1 MLRVGLFLLTNLAV
15 IIVASFTLR
24 LLGVDHYM
32 DANAPY
38 GLNLNSLLIF
48 CAVFGFGGSFVS
60 LLISK
65 WMAKMSTRTQI
76 IDQPRTADERWLVD
90 TVADLAQ
97 KAGIGM
103 PEVGIFPA
111 QQSNAFATG
120 WNKNKALVA
129 VSAGLL
135 NRFNKDEVRAVL
147 AHEIGHVANGDMIT
161 LSLIQGVVNTFV
173 MFFARI
179 IGTIVDRVVFK
190 NENGHGIGYWVVTI
204 VAEIVLGI
212 LASMIVFKFSRW
224 REFRADAAG
233 AHLAGRGAMISALQ
247 RLQEETNAHVPN
259 QMPDTMTAFGI
270 SGGFK
275 QTMSKLFLSHPPL
288 EKRIEALR
296 NSPAGIQ

>member
-1 MLRVGLFLLTNLAV
+1 MLRVGLFLLTNLGVLV
-15 IIVASFTLR
+15 IASITLNI
-24 LLGVDHYM
+24 LHSQGIITG
-32 DANAPY
+32 NTS
-38 GLNLNSLLIF
+38 SLLVF
-48 CAVFGFGGSFVS
+48 CAIFGMGGSLVS
-60 LLISK
+60 LFISK
-65 WMAKMSTRTQI
+65 WMAKRASGTQI
-76 IDQPRTADERWLVD
+76 IEQPRTAEEHWLVD
-90 TVADLAQ
+90 TVAELAQ
-97 KAGIGM
+97 KANIGM

-120 WNKNKALVA
+120 WNKNSALVA

-135 NRFNKDEVRAVL
+135 QRFNKQEIRAVL

-179 IGTIVDRVVFK
+179 IGTAVDRLVFK
-190 NENGHGIGYWVVTI
+190 TESGRGIGYWVTTI
-204 VAEIVLGI
+204 FAEIVLGI

-247 RLQEETNAHVPN
+247 RLQEEVQAHVPN

-275 QTMSKLFLSHPPL
+275 ETMSKLFLSHPPL
-288 EKRIEALR
+288 EQRIAALR
-296 NSPAGIQ
+296 NGHH